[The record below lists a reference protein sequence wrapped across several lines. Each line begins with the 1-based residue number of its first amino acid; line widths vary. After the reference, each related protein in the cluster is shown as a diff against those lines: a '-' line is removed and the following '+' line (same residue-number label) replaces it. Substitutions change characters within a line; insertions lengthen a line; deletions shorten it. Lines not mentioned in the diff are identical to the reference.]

1 MASTAPIAE
10 PVPATETAA
19 EPVKT
24 EEKTKRTYKKRKA
37 AATPAPPPVEASS
50 PADALQPLPE
60 DATGFRK
67 RSKKEVRESLGR
79 RETGRG
85 NDRED

>member
-10 PVPATETAA
+10 PEPATETTA
-19 EPVKT
+19 EPIK
-24 EEKTKRTYKKRKA
+24 EDAKTKKTYKKRKNSA
-37 AATPAPPPVEASS
+37 APAPPPVEAAT

-67 RSKKEVRESLGR
+67 RSKKEVRIVDGTTTCL
-79 RETGRG
+79 
-85 NDRED
+85 DD